1 MTTFLSAYKA
11 LPAVAGRALLPVGF
25 LARLPQPMLQLGM
38 VLLVTTSTGS
48 LGYAGLAAGAL
59 SLGAAVGGPWVGRL
73 ADRRGQRVV
82 MVVASLLNAAFAVAF
97 VVEVALDAPR
107 WLALV
112 TAAATGA
119 ATPQIGPLMRSRW
132 VRLLRDRDRLS
143 TAMSWEG
150 AADEIVYILG
160 PVVVSLFTLI
170 SPSLAMLAGALMVAV
185 FGVWAGLHPSAAA
198 AGPTATHTVH
208 APVWREPAVAS
219 LLLVSLAIGSFF
231 GGMQTAVTAVA
242 TLSGAAAS
250 AGLLYAAMGVGSA
263 LTGLGTSALPA
274 RFGLGDRLVTFT
286 LWLVVAVVPLLWITA
301 VPLVAVLL
309 FVVGCGVGPALIT
322 VYSLAERQVSPERTG
337 VTMTLISAGSVIGYS
352 IGSSLGGRLAQDD
365 GPGAAFTVSL
375 AAVGVATVVAVAR
388 RWRGSAV
395 REARRDPALR

>member
-1 MTTFLSAYKA
+1 VTTFLSHYRA
-11 LPAVAGRALLPVGF
+11 LPAVAGPALLPVGF

-59 SLGAAVGGPWVGRL
+59 SLGAAAGGPYVGRL
-73 ADRRGQRVV
+73 ADRYGQRPVIV
-82 MVVASLLNAAFAVAF
+82 SASLLNAVLAVMF
-97 VVEVALDAPR
+97 VVEVSLDAPR
-107 WLALV
+107 WLVLL

-132 VRLLRDRDRLS
+132 ARMLRSRDQLS

-160 PVVVSLFTLI
+160 PVVVSLFTLV
-170 SPSLAMLAGALMVAV
+170 SPSLAMVAGAVTVAV
-185 FGVWAGLHPSAAA
+185 FGTWAGLHPSAAA
-198 AGPTATHTVH
+198 AGPTGPHSAA
-208 APVWREPAVAS
+208 APVWRDPAVAS
-219 LLLVSLAIGSFF
+219 LLLVSLAIGAFF
-231 GGMQTAVTAVA
+231 GGSQTAVTAVA

-263 LTGLGTSALPA
+263 LTGLATSALPR
-274 RFGLGDRLVTFT
+274 RFALGDRLAVFT
-286 LWLVVAVVPLLWITA
+286 GWLVAAVIPLLWITS
-301 VPLVAVLL
+301 VPVVAVLL

-337 VTMTLISAGSVIGYS
+337 VTMTLISAASVIGYS
-352 IGSSLGGRLAQDD
+352 IGSSLGGQLAQDG
-365 GPGAAFTVSL
+365 GPGSAFCVSL
-375 AAVGVATVVAVAR
+375 TAVSAACLVAVVR
-388 RWRGSAV
+388 RRSS
-395 REARRDPALR
+395 R